1 LSRAN
6 QKGEVCEFYISATLD
21 GRWPGSPRVV
31 KLSDYVADFVAR
43 QGVSHVFMVPGGG
56 AMHLND
62 SFFHHGGL
70 TCVSNL
76 HEQASAMCAETWA
89 KTRCGLGCALV
100 TTGPGGTN
108 TITGLAGA
116 WLDSTPVLFISGQA
130 KRPDLKGDTGVRQMG
145 LQEVDIV
152 SIVGPLTKFAVT
164 VMDPA
169 DIRSTLEKAAHIALS
184 GRQGPVWVDIPLDVQ
199 AAAIEPDAL
208 SGFMIPN
215 IARADLSSDVG
226 RLFEALSTAERPVV
240 LVGNGVRLAGEGAV
254 SNARRL
260 IEALRAPVLATWL
273 SMDLFAWD
281 DPCYI
286 GKPGSVAPRGVNF
299 TLQNADLLLVLGSRL
314 DFSITGYAPERLAR
328 GAKKI
333 MVDVDAAEIAK
344 LAPHIDLPIV
354 ADAGDFLAVAAAAV
368 LEFPKPDWSAW
379 LQRCLDWKHRWPVV
393 LPEHLAADQK
403 VSVYALADVLSEAL
417 PEGRLIVTG
426 SSGAGIEIFQHAVR
440 LKRGQKLVSTA
451 ALGSMGYGLPAAIG
465 ACLALGGAETIA
477 VDGDG
482 GLQMNVQ
489 EFETVRRLN
498 LPIKLFVLSNE
509 GYSSIRTSQN
519 RWFGRLSGADDRSGL
534 SLPDLEKVA
543 AAYGLPT
550 ARIADQSRLGEEV
563 LAVLARPGPVVCEVV
578 CIPDEQRIPSM
589 SSAQRADGSLYSK
602 PIEDLWP
609 FLPREE
615 FLANMIVPPL
625 EET

>member
-1 LSRAN
+1 
-6 QKGEVCEFYISATLD
+6 
-21 GRWPGSPRVV
+21 VV

-43 QGVSHVFMVPGGG
+43 QGVDHVFMVPGGG

-62 SFFHHGGL
+62 SFFHHDGL

-89 KTRCGLGCALV
+89 KTRGALGCALV

-116 WLDSTPVLFISGQA
+116 WLDSTPVLFVSGQA
-130 KRPDLKGDTGVRQMG
+130 KRPDLKGDSGVRQMG
-145 LQEVDIV
+145 AQEVDIV
-152 SIVGPLTKFAVT
+152 SIVRPLTKYAET

-169 DIRSTLEKAAHIALS
+169 DIRFVLETAVHTARS

-199 AAAIEPDAL
+199 AATIEPDLLA
-208 SGFMIPN
+208 GFAAPDR
-215 IARADLSSDVG
+215 APADLSADVAS
-226 RLFEALSTAERPVV
+226 LFAMLSVAQRPVI
-240 LVGNGVRLAGEGAV
+240 LVGNGVRLAGERAV
-254 SNARRL
+254 SDMRRL
-260 IEALRAPVLATWL
+260 VEALQAPVLATWL
-273 SMDLFAWD
+273 SMDIFAFD
-281 DPCYI
+281 EPCYI
-286 GKPGSVAPRGVNF
+286 GKPGAVAPRGVNF

-328 GAKKI
+328 GATKI
-333 MVDVDAAEIAK
+333 MVDVDAAEIGK
-344 LAPHIDLPIV
+344 LAAYVDVPIV
-354 ADAGDFLAVAAAAV
+354 ADAGDFLAAVAAELNGRAW
-368 LEFPKPDWSAW
+368 PDWSAW
-379 LQRCLDWKHRWPVV
+379 LARCQGWKRRWPVV
-393 LPEHLAADQK
+393 LPEFLAPDQK

-417 PEGRLIVTG
+417 PEGHLIVTG
-426 SSGAGIEIFQHAVR
+426 SSGAGIEIFQHAIR
-440 LKRGQKLVSTA
+440 LKRGQRLPSTA

-465 ACLALGGAETIA
+465 ACLAMGGAETVAI
-477 VDGDG
+477 DGDG

-489 EFETVRRLN
+489 EFETVRRLD
-498 LPIKLFVLSNE
+498 LPIKFFILSNE

-519 RWFGRLSGADDRSGL
+519 RWFGRLGGADQTSGL
-534 SLPDLEKVA
+534 TLPDLGKVA
-543 AAYGLPT
+543 AAYGLPSV
-550 ARIADQSRLGEEV
+550 RIADQSRLKEEV
-563 LAVLARPGPVVCEVV
+563 AAVLAMPGPVVCEVV

-609 FLPREE
+609 FLPRDE